1 MDFQAYLMHLKDY
14 NLYETKK
21 KIDHLKAFQVP
32 KSILGPFAENTSEG
46 EYDNIF
52 RVIFESWTQEIER
65 GINGLRKDLNF
76 SSNRNFSLWCSGFH

>member
-1 MDFQAYLMHLKDY
+1 M
-14 NLYETKK
+14 
-21 KIDHLKAFQVP
+21 KAFQVP

-52 RVIFESWTQEIER
+52 RVIFESWNQEIER

-76 SSNRNFSLWCSGFH
+76 SLQTEILVCGAVGFVKYFDMFLENTGFDFCQT